1 MQLVNLKCP
10 NCGGDI
16 EKDGDSLYCKACGA
30 AFAVNYDEADVEH
43 EKLQNYDQISKIEHE
58 HEKEME
64 EIRFKQNEKSKRA
77 AERRENRRKA
87 GREFRGR
94 IFSLIFIL
102 GFFSIGPLTWWF
114 MAKQGLMPSFKEMIE
129 EEMKQSTRDVYDISI
144 DNFTDDVIDNMI
156 AAAKEKKQK
165 SRNDNPVK
173 DYINDEWVEYN
184 LSEVEYDSAYL
195 ITGASEGKN
204 RVVVILK
211 LEYTSDA
218 EDKTTYD
225 ALYFDNLKLSDND
238 TIVSDYAPKSI
249 HRSDLAW
256 KSDSYENRDQCYREN
271 VLAFGGTVTEI
282 KK

>member
-16 EKDGDSLYCKACGA
+16 EKDGNSLYCKACGA

-129 EEMKQSTRDVYDISI
+129 EEMNKGDNYDVSV
-144 DNFTDDVIDNMI
+144 DNLTDDVIDNMI
-156 AAAKEKKQK
+156 AAAKEKENS
-165 SRNDNPVK
+165 SRKNSIS
-173 DYINDEWVEYN
+173 DYVDGNWYNYKLENVEF
-184 LSEVEYDSAYL
+184 DSMYL
-195 ITGASEGKN
+195 ITNATEGEN
-204 RVVVILK
+204 RAVVICK
-211 LEYTSDA
+211 LEFTSESDT
-218 EDKTTYD
+218 KTTYD
-225 ALYFDNLKLSDND
+225 ASYYDYLKLSEND
-238 TIVSDYAPKSI
+238 TIICSYAPKDIS
-249 HRSDLAW
+249 RSDAAW
-256 KSDSYENRDQCYREN
+256 KRDSFENRDQCYREN